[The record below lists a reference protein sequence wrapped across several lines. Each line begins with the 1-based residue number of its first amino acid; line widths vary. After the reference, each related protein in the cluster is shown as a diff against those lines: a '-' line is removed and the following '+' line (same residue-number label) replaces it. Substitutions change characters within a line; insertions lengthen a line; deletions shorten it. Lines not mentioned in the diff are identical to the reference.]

1 MITLNDNALNYMTRK
16 GFHNVVLS
24 IERVTS

>member
-16 GFHNVVLS
+16 GFYNIVLS

>member
-1 MITLNDNALNYMTRK
+1 MVKLNDNALNYMIRK
-16 GFHNVVLS
+16 DFHHIVLS